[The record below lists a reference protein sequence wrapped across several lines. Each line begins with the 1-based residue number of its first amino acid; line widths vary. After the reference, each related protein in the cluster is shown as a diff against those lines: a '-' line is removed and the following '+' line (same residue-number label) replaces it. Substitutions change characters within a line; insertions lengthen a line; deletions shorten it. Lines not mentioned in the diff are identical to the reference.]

1 MKALLVE
8 DEAALRLA
16 TSQTLELGGFAV
28 QACASAEEALPLLL
42 ANFAGVVVTDVR
54 LPGLSG
60 LDLLAR
66 VAALDAELP
75 VIVVTGHGDVSMAVE
90 AMRAGAY
97 DFIEKPF
104 ASERL
109 MDAVKRAQERR
120 NLVLENRRLRS
131 ERAQHP
137 DMPDLIGRSEA
148 IEHLKVVVR
157 NVAPT
162 GVDILVNGQTGTG
175 KEVMARLIHAASGRK
190 GNFVAIN
197 CGALP
202 ESVFE
207 SEIFGHEAG
216 AFTGAQKRRIGKLE
230 FANGGTVFLDEIE
243 SMPMALQVKLLRV
256 LQERRLE
263 RLGGNESV
271 ALDCRVVA
279 ASKADL
285 LALSAQGLFR
295 EDLYYRIGVISI
307 DLPRLRDRRE
317 DIPLLLA
324 HFVAEAA
331 QRYQRAM
338 PMWTP
343 EQMAAWQAADWPG
356 NVRELRNFAERLTL
370 GLVPAAPVAAPHSI
384 PAGVAAPATPGS
396 TAGPAFATGAGISS
410 PAGAATGAG
419 MEWAAG
425 AGASGSAA
433 MSAGAA
439 SAAGVVMAAGVPAA
453 GAAGTEAEQPSLPQQ
468 VDAFERDLILR
479 ALAAADNNVA
489 LAADRLLL
497 PRKTLYDKL
506 KKHQIQRD

>member
-104 ASERL
+104 AAERL

-271 ALDCRVVA
+271 ALDCRIVA

-331 QRYQRAM
+331 QRYQRPM

-370 GLVPAAPVAAPHSI
+370 GLVPAASIAPPHGI
-384 PAGVAAPATPGS
+384 PASAPVPAAGGGA
-396 TAGPAFATGAGISS
+396 ANPAFATGAGISS

-425 AGASGSAA
+425 AGATGSAA
-433 MSAGAA
+433 MSAGVA
-439 SAAGVVMAAGVPAA
+439 SAAGVAMAAGAPAA
-453 GAAGTEAEQPSLPQQ
+453 GAVALDAEQPSLPQQ